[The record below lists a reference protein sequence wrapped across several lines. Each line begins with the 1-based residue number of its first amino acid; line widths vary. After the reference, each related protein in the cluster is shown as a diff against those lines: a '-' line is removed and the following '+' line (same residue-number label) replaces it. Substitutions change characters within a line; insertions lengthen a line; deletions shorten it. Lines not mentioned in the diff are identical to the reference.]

1 MSTLKQVVSNTSI
14 LAISNIIAR
23 AASFVSVII
32 MTTHLSLFE
41 YGILALALALSGP
54 ILTLCNLGFDELI
67 TADVARYLGEKK
79 YDYAKKLLVTYFSFQ
94 WLMLP
99 LVGLGVY
106 LLRPLLQEQYG
117 ELLYTHV
124 YVLLYYVALQ
134 LARTGINTFLNI
146 HSGFLGIAKAQATEP
161 IVRCLFLFGL
171 IGVNLVT
178 VEYVIWSYV
187 FGSMVSIMVALP
199 SVYRTILPYLTYTT
213 TKRNMLWMVIR
224 QHGKWQGVIQM
235 ITSAINS
242 LRYHFINVIISTEAV
257 ALYSVAQSMFSVL
270 TSLLPIKTVIAPL
283 IARRLHDKAHIRSF
297 IEKAS
302 KYTFATYVLAM
313 TGALVAAPLVV
324 SFFFPKYVAAII
336 LFEIM
341 VLRLPLNMFSVI
353 QVPLMVANKEQ
364 KFMSMVVTVNLTLMA
379 IFTPIFLYLF
389 GVIGTIIEGLV
400 TVVIVV
406 ALREHRLRKKYRIK
420 TFSWKAFFS
429 FDATDMQVLK
439 ELWEFGKKLLN
450 KVGLYKNLAR

>member
-14 LAISNIIAR
+14 LAISNLIAR
-23 AASFVSVII
+23 AASFISVII

-79 YDYAKKLLVTYFSFQ
+79 FDYAKKLLISYFSFQ
-94 WLMLP
+94 WMMLP
-99 LVGLGVY
+99 LIGLGVY
-106 LLRPLLQEQYG
+106 VLRPLLQDQYG
-117 ELLYTHV
+117 ELLYNHV

-146 HSGFLGIAKAQATEP
+146 HSGFLGIAKAQMAEP
-161 IVRCLFLFGL
+161 IVRCLVLLGL
-171 IGVNLVT
+171 IGIDHVT
-178 VEYVIWSYV
+178 VEYVLWSYV
-187 FGSMVSIMVALP
+187 IGSMVSIMVTLP
-199 SVYRTILPYLTYTT
+199 SVYKTIVPYLTYET
-213 TKRNMLWMVIR
+213 TKRNMLWIVIR
-224 QHGKWQGVIQM
+224 SHGKWQGVIQV

-257 ALYSVAQSMFSVL
+257 AVYSVAQSMFSVL

-302 KYTFATYVLAM
+302 KYTLATYILAM
-313 TGALVAAPLVV
+313 VGALLAAPVVV
-324 SFFFPKYVAAII
+324 SFFFPKYVAAIV
-336 LFEIM
+336 LFEILA
-341 VLRLPLNMFSVI
+341 LRLPLNMFSVI

-364 KFMSMVVTVNLTLMA
+364 KFMSMVATVNLSLMV
-379 IFTPIFLYLF
+379 IVTPIFLYAF
-389 GVIGTIIEGLV
+389 GIIGTIIEGLL
-400 TVVIVV
+400 TVIIVV
-406 ALREHRLRKKYRIK
+406 AIREHRLRNKYNIK
-420 TFSWKAFFS
+420 TFSWKAFLS
-429 FDATDMQVLK
+429 FDGTDVQVLR
-439 ELWEFGKKLLN
+439 ELWEFFKKVFSKLGLRT
-450 KVGLYKNLAR
+450 KVSG

>member
-1 MSTLKQVVSNTSI
+1 MSTLKQIVSNTSI

-32 MTTHLSLFE
+32 MTTNLSLFE
-41 YGILALALALSGP
+41 YGILTLALALSGP

-79 YDYAKKLLVTYFSFQ
+79 YDYAKKLLISYFSFQ

-99 LVGLGVY
+99 IIGFGVY
-106 LLRPLLQEQYG
+106 LLRPFLQEQYG
-117 ELLYTHV
+117 ELLYNHV

-146 HSGFLGIAKAQATEP
+146 HSGFLGIAKAQVAEP
-161 IVRCLFLFGL
+161 IIRCLFLFGL
-171 IGVNLVT
+171 IGINHVT
-178 VEYVIWSYV
+178 VEYVLWSYV
-187 FGSMVSIMVALP
+187 IGSMASIMVALP
-199 SVYRTILPYLTYTT
+199 AVYRTILPYLSYAT
-213 TKRNMLWMVIR
+213 TKRNMLWLVIR
-224 QHGKWQGVIQM
+224 SHGKWQGVIQV

-257 ALYSVAQSMFSVL
+257 ALYSVAQSMYSVL

-283 IARRLHDKAHIRSF
+283 IAHRIADKANMRSF

-302 KYTFATYVLAM
+302 KYTLATYILAM
-313 TGALVAAPLVV
+313 TGALIAAPLVIA
-324 SFFFPKYVAAII
+324 FFFPKYVAAII

-364 KFMSMVVTVNLTLMA
+364 KFMSMVATVNLCLMA
-379 IFTPIFLYLF
+379 IFTPLFLYTF
-389 GVIGTIIEGLV
+389 GIMGTILEWLV
-400 TVVIVV
+400 TAIIIVI
-406 ALREHRLRKKYRIK
+406 LREKHLRRKYRIK
-420 TFSWKAFFS
+420 TFSWKAFLS
-429 FDATDMQVLK
+429 FDATDVQVLR
-439 ELWEFGKKLLN
+439 ELWAITKKILAKL
-450 KVGLYKNLAR
+450 GLRSRSAV